1 MYTKDADE
9 VTQAFI
15 DYMMSDEVQGSMV
28 EEQGF
33 IPASDMKVKKDATG
47 AISNAYLQGK
57 TAGASALV
65 RGCPLSVRVE
75 RLHMA
80 KRLMPKKRLEGVGL
94 TLTGACVALVAL
106 VVVTLIFMVAQQGLS
121 AFFVDGISF
130 LSFITGTSWVPSD
143 GVYGALPLIVTSF
156 GVMLL
161 ATLFTLPIALGSAI
175 FVVEVQPGFGRRV
188 FQPLV
193 ELLMGIPSVVYG
205 LIGLTVVNAAMR
217 AIFGEAAGTGAGI
230 LSGGIVLAVMILP
243 TVTTLS
249 IDGLTAVPREYRE
262 GSYAL
267 GCTRWQ
273 TVWHVVLKSAMPSLM
288 TAVILG
294 MTRAFGEALAVQMV
308 IGGVEK
314 VMPAGLLSPA
324 ATLTTALTSGFSNA
338 TTGSIQYHALWA
350 LGLLLMGMSLIFILV
365 IHLIGA
371 KGAKNRG

>member
-1 MYTKDADE
+1 
-9 VTQAFI
+9 
-15 DYMMSDEVQGSMV
+15 
-28 EEQGF
+28 
-33 IPASDMKVKKDATG
+33 
-47 AISNAYLQGK
+47 
-57 TAGASALV
+57 
-65 RGCPLSVRVE
+65 
-75 RLHMA
+75 MA
-80 KRLMPKKRLEGVGL
+80 KRLMPKKQLEGVGL
-94 TLTGACVALVAL
+94 TLTGACVLLVAL
-106 VVVTLIFMVAQQGLS
+106 IVITLIFMVAQQGLS
-121 AFFVDGISF
+121 AFFVDGINF
-130 LSFITGTSWVPSD
+130 FSFISGTSWVPSD

-175 FVVEVQPGFGRRV
+175 FVVEVQPGFGHRV

-243 TVTTLS
+243 TVITLS
-249 IDGLTAVPREYRE
+249 IDGLAAVPNEYRE

-273 TVWHVVLKSAMPSLM
+273 TVWHVVLKSAMSSLM

-338 TTGSIQYHALWA
+338 TTGSAQYHALWA
-350 LGLLLMGMSLIFILV
+350 LGLLLMAMSLVFILI
-365 IHLIGA
+365 IHIIGA
-371 KGAKNRG
+371 RGAKNRG